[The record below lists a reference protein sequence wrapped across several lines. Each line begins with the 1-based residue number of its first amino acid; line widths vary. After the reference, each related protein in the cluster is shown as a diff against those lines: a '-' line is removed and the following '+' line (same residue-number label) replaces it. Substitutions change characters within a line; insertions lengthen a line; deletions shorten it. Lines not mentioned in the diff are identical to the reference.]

1 MIKKQ
6 LDHRMNSF
14 QLKLKCL
21 LHSFP
26 KMLPAWKKET
36 KRGKFRSYFIHVG
49 LQRITTL
56 KTMLQIMLQQE
67 PKEMV
72 QNYKTSKIIHQ
83 EVEKNKKS

>member
-6 LDHRMNSF
+6 LDHGMNSV

-26 KMLPAWKKET
+26 KMLPAWRKET
-36 KRGKFRSYFIHVG
+36 KRGKFRSNFIHVS
-49 LQRITTL
+49 LQRITTF

-67 PKEMV
+67 SKEMV
-72 QNYKTSKIIHQ
+72 QSYKTSRVIHQ
-83 EVEKNKKS
+83 KVEKNKKS

>member
-6 LDHRMNSF
+6 LDHGMNSV

-36 KRGKFRSYFIHVG
+36 KRGKFRSNFIHVSP
-49 LQRITTL
+49 QRITTF
-56 KTMLQIMLQQE
+56 KTVSQTMLQQGPE
-67 PKEMV
+67 EMA
-72 QNYKTSKIIHQ
+72 QSYRTSDPP
-83 EVEKNKKS
+83 EG